1 MLADDYHTTGLD
13 RMKMEYIFRFPRTGG
28 ILAEQRYNV
37 QTFERSRGSGAMGD
51 SPSSERRERKD
62 AQRNLERVL
71 RAAHDLFA
79 ERGADVTM
87 EEVARRAG
95 VGVGT
100 IYRRFPSKEH
110 LFAAVSHAACADAHH
125 CLEAAAQSQY
135 DPVGK
140 LRALVYVQY
149 SRCEAQA
156 ALLDLRPGTSQAC
169 APAFDQQEL
178 YATLHAMLQHAIAEG
193 QRQGAIRAGDAA
205 VLAALCL
212 ELLNPRAFQNLA
224 HVIGGADDVAEH
236 ALRFMLGGLGA
247 ASTIE

>member
-1 MLADDYHTTGLD
+1 MDELNAGERLA
-13 RMKMEYIFRFPRTGG
+13 
-28 ILAEQRYNV
+28 
-37 QTFERSRGSGAMGD
+37 
-51 SPSSERRERKD
+51 RKD

-110 LFAAVSHAACADAHH
+110 LFAAVSHAACADAHD
-125 CLEAAAQSQY
+125 CLEAAAQSQC

-140 LRALVYVQY
+140 LRALVHVQY

-156 ALLDLRPGTSQAC
+156 ALLDLHPGTSQAG
-169 APAFDQQEL
+169 ARAFEQQEL
-178 YATLHAMLQHAIAEG
+178 YATLHAMLRRAIAEG
-193 QRQGAIRAGDAA
+193 QRQGVIRAGDAA
-205 VLAALCL
+205 MLAALCL
-212 ELLNPRAFQNLA
+212 ELLNPRAFQNLS
-224 HVIGGADDVAEH
+224 HMIGGADDVAEQT
-236 ALRFMLGGLGA
+236 LQFILGGLGA
-247 ASTIE
+247 SCRIE